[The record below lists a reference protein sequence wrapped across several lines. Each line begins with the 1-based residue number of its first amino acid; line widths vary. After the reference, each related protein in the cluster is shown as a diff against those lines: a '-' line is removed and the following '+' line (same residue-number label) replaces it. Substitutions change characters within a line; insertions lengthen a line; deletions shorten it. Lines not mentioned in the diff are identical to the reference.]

1 MKRQEKK
8 EKKKMSASKKL
19 MLFLFINC
27 SIIEL
32 FTLFIIFYSFPFAA
46 AIGVLPDFSPLTTL
60 ISTVVAETIS
70 FGIYSLKATKENTK
84 GGIVYDATIQALENN
99 SSIPLINN
107 GGNNNDID

>member
-1 MKRQEKK
+1 MAKQTKKR
-8 EKKKMSASKKL
+8 MSASKKL

-46 AIGVLPDFSPLTTL
+46 AIGVLPDFAPLNTL

-70 FGIYSLKATKENTK
+70 FGIYSLKAVKENTK
-84 GGIVYDATIQALENN
+84 GGIVYDATIKTSDNQN
-99 SSIPLINN
+99 SIPLIE
-107 GGNNNDID
+107 GGNNNDLN